1 MSEPTGNT
9 TMGGHPNDQLLERAL
24 ERWRQRRLQAIG
36 DQMIALNQ
44 DLRLAQD
51 GLGIAHRNPG
61 EVAEDIIDYQWERLN
76 RSAMG
81 LAMREDEHQQLME
94 MDLAQL
100 LITYKRKRKD
110 KPRWAFQSY

>member
-1 MSEPTGNT
+1 MASD
-9 TMGGHPNDQLLERAL
+9 PNDRLLEQGL
-24 ERWRQRRLQAIG
+24 ERWRQRRLRTIA
-36 DQMIALNQ
+36 DHMIELNQ

-61 EVAEDIIDYQWERLN
+61 EVAQDIIEYQWDRLN

-81 LAMREDEHQQLME
+81 LAQLESEHQQLME

-100 LITYKRKRKD
+100 IIEYKRRRKD
-110 KPRWAFQSY
+110 EPKWAFQSY